1 MFEARLS
8 IGICMLNVYRSR
20 LKNLEAETPKEDKP
34 GETYNPVDTWPSS
47 GAVDIDDVTVAYK

>member
-1 MFEARLS
+1 
-8 IGICMLNVYRSR
+8 MLTVYRSR

-47 GAVDIDDVTVAYK
+47 GIVDIEDVTVAYK